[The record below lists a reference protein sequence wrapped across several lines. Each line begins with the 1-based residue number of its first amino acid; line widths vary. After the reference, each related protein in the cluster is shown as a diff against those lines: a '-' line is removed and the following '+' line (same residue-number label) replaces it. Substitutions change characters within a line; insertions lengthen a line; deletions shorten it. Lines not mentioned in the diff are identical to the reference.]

1 MVKEQGFSLIELL
14 IVVAILG
21 ILARIAYPMY
31 TDYLIKANR
40 VDMQSEMVR
49 IGGLLQ
55 KYRTL
60 NSTFLKK
67 QDATPIDLTTL
78 GVAEQYPSGG
88 KPLYKLTLSNVSAG
102 TWTLTATPIENTNQA
117 GNGSIVL
124 NNQGQKCWTKGST
137 CTPSATT
144 NWDGR

>member
-21 ILARIAYPMY
+21 VLARIAYPIY

-67 QDATPIDLTTL
+67 EDGNLVDLATL
-78 GVAEQYPSGG
+78 GIVEQYPSSG
-88 KPLYKLTLSNVSAG
+88 KQLYKLTLADVSVG
-102 TWTLTATPIENTNQA
+102 TWTLTATPVANTNQT

-124 NNQGQKCWTKGST
+124 NNQGQKCWSKGTT
-137 CTPSATT
+137 CIPSATT
-144 NWDGR
+144 NWDGK